1 MCAKRFRGCWRF
13 TLAAESLAHRMNR
26 LLVLVPWLS
35 ARPGVTL
42 SETAF
47 HFGVSKEQLEKDL
60 WQLVV
65 CGLPGYGPDQLVDI
79 DFWDDERI
87 YVHDPQTL
95 RAPLRL
101 SSDEALA
108 LLLGLES
115 LYVSPGFDGAT
126 SVIGAREKLLGALG
140 WDSLEVH
147 VSRTA
152 QDDAIHIDLIQAAM
166 AQGTKLRL
174 HYASG
179 TNGAVTDR
187 LISPLRLFNVD
198 GRAYLHA
205 YCDSA
210 EGFRAFRLDRMLSV
224 EATRLDQSSIAT
236 DSEEPEAL
244 GFGTSTATIRVHEND
259 AWLLDEI
266 SHVEIS
272 VNPDTH
278 EGYVKCTLPFANEE
292 WLIRWVMSRGGQ
304 VELLTPE
311 ALRSEIVQR
320 SADFLDR
327 LESKNP

>member
-1 MCAKRFRGCWRF
+1 MMAN
-13 TLAAESLAHRMNR
+13 ESLAHRMNR

-42 SETAF
+42 SETAI
-47 HFGVSKEQLEKDL
+47 HFDVSKEQLEKDL

-101 SSDEALA
+101 NSEEALA

-126 SVIGAREKLLGALG
+126 SVIGAREKLLSALG

-147 VSRTA
+147 VSRTT
-152 QDDAIHIDLIQAAM
+152 QDEEVYVDLLQEAI
-166 AQGTKLRL
+166 AQGTKIRL

-179 TNGAVTDR
+179 TDGTVTDR
-187 LISPLRLFNVD
+187 LISPIRLFNVD

-205 YCDSA
+205 YCDTA
-210 EGFRAFRLDRMLSV
+210 QDFRAFRLDRMLSV
-224 EATRLDQSSIAT
+224 DATHLDQSSIAT
-236 DSEEPEAL
+236 DTEKPETL
-244 GFGTSTATIRVHEND
+244 GFGTSTATIRVHQND

-272 VNPDTH
+272 VSPDVR
-278 EGYVKCTLPFANEE
+278 EGYLMCTLPFANEE

-304 VELLTPE
+304 VELLTPQT
-311 ALRSEIVQR
+311 LRSEISQR
-320 SADFLDR
+320 AADFLDR
-327 LESKNP
+327 MASEGP

>member
-1 MCAKRFRGCWRF
+1 MA
-13 TLAAESLAHRMNR
+13 TESLAHRMNR

-35 ARPGVTL
+35 ARPGVSL
-42 SETAF
+42 SETAL

-101 SSDEALA
+101 NSDEALA

-115 LYVSPGFDGAT
+115 LYVAPGFDGAT
-126 SVIGAREKLLGALG
+126 SVIGAREKLLSALG
-140 WDSLEVH
+140 WDSLAVH
-147 VSRTA
+147 VSRTT
-152 QDDAIHIDLIQAAM
+152 QDDEAHVALIQEAM
-166 AQGTKLRL
+166 AQGTKVHLR
-174 HYASG
+174 YASG
-179 TNGAVTDR
+179 TDGSVTDR
-187 LISPLRLFNVD
+187 LISPLHLFNVD

-205 YCDSA
+205 YCDTA
-210 EGFRAFRLDRMLSV
+210 QDYRAFRLDRMLSV
-224 EATRLDQSSIAT
+224 EATRLDQSRLDA
-236 DSEEPEAL
+236 DSQQPEPL
-244 GFGTSTATIRVHEND
+244 GFGTSIATIRIREHDV
-259 AWLLDEI
+259 WLLDEI

-278 EGYVKCTLPFANEE
+278 EGYLNCTLPYANEE

-304 VELLTPE
+304 VELLSPQT
-311 ALRSEIVQR
+311 LRSEISRR
-320 SADFLDR
+320 SADFLAR
-327 LESKNP
+327 LESERP

>member
-1 MCAKRFRGCWRF
+1 M
-13 TLAAESLAHRMNR
+13 AAESLAQRMNR

-42 SETAF
+42 SETAL

-115 LYVSPGFDGAT
+115 LYVSPGFDGAN

-147 VSRTA
+147 VSPTMQREEGHLSLLH
-152 QDDAIHIDLIQAAM
+152 QAM
-166 AQGTKLRL
+166 AEVTKVRLR
-174 HYASG
+174 YSSG
-179 TNGAVTDR
+179 TDGSITDR
-187 LISPLRLFNVD
+187 LISPVYLFNVD

-205 YCDSA
+205 YCDTA
-210 EGFRAFRLDRMLSV
+210 QDYRAFRLDRMLNV
-224 EATRLDQSSIAT
+224 EATHLDQSRLDA
-236 DSEEPEAL
+236 DVQKPEPL
-244 GFGTSTATIRVHEND
+244 GFGTSTATIRIREQD
-259 AWLLDEI
+259 LWLLDEI
-266 SHVEIS
+266 THVEIS
-272 VNPDTH
+272 VNPDSH
-278 EGYVKCTLPFANEE
+278 EGYLNCTLPYANGE
-292 WLIRWVMSRGGQ
+292 WLIRWVMSRGGK
-304 VELLTPE
+304 VELLTPQ
-311 ALRSEIVQR
+311 ALRAEISQR
-320 SADFLDR
+320 SADFLAR
-327 LESKNP
+327 LDSESP